1 MAYNVNFRQG
11 TYNGFSALTSY
22 EAGTFYVTTDE
33 QGIYLATSDTKAVK
47 LGNII
52 TFATLN
58 DWQSATKPPYS
69 ADVFYYIESGNALI
83 KWDGSKFVQLNK
95 SYDGDVAALNKAIQD
110 LTAVVDTKASTEYV
124 NAELA
129 KKADKET
136 TYTKTEVDGLLAP
149 KANSADVY
157 SKTDADAKFYTIENA
172 NTLAGRV
179 SAVETGKADKATT
192 LAGYGITDAYTKE
205 EVNTEL
211 AKKADVATTLA
222 GYGITDAYTKTKVDE
237 LLAAKATVSDL
248 NALTTRVDT
257 LETDKADKATTYT
270 KIEVDGLLA
279 PKANSADVYS
289 KTAADEKFAQKA
301 TTLAGYGITDA
312 YTKTEADELL
322 AGKVDNSTHNT
333 FVTTVQNTYETKTD
347 AAQKLADAKAYTDQL
362 RDGAVAT
369 NAQNIADEIAR
380 AKKAEEDLG
389 KEIDA
394 VELKIDNH
402 ITAYDTK
409 MEAVDAKD
417 KAHDDAIAALQKANT
432 DNLDAAKA
440 YSDANLATAKKYTDD
455 EIDKVEGTINTLS
468 QSVDTRF
475 AEAKTAWEKAASDE
489 ADAAEQAAKD
499 YADEQIEK
507 ALQDADAMTFMG
519 VVGGTGNLA
528 ALPAAEATKAGD
540 TYKVGAAGTYAGY
553 TCYVGDLLV
562 AKEDGSADYWHISSG
577 YEDDYNT
584 RLGVEAAS
592 NKIVLN
598 SVTGEDH
605 GSVTF
610 TSDFDATKG
619 GIQIVTTGAE
629 DAATHQA
636 DSTVSINMVWGSF

>member
-1 MAYNVNFRQG
+1 MAFNVNFRQG

-33 QGIYLATSDTKAVK
+33 QGIYLATSESKAIK

-58 DWQSATKPPYS
+58 DWQNATKPPYS
-69 ADVFYYIESGNALI
+69 ADVFYYIENGNALI
-83 KWDGSKFVQLNK
+83 KWNGTQFVQLNK
-95 SYDGDVAALNKAIQD
+95 SYDGDVAALQQAIND
-110 LTAVVDTKASTEYV
+110 LSAVVDTKAATSYV
-124 NAELA
+124 NEELA

-179 SAVETGKADKATT
+179 DAVENNKADKATT
-192 LAGYGITDAYTKE
+192 LAGYGIADAYTKE

-222 GYGITDAYTKTKVDE
+222 GYGIIDAYTKTEVDGK
-237 LLAAKATVSDL
+237 LDLKATV
-248 NALTTRVDT
+248 VD
-257 LETDKADKATTYT
+257 LETLKGRVSTVEENKANKADVYT
-270 KIEVDGLLA
+270 KAEVEASLEL
-279 PKANSADVYS
+279 KANVADVYS
-289 KTAADEKFAQKA
+289 KSAADEKFAQKA

-312 YTKTEADELL
+312 YTKTEVDGLL
-322 AGKVDNSTHNT
+322 GGKVDNSTYNT
-333 FVTTVQNTYETKTD
+333 FVTEVGNTYETKTD
-347 AAQKLADAKAYTDQL
+347 AAQKLVDAKAYTDELKNGTVKANTEAIAAEKSRAEGIEAGL
-362 RDGAVAT
+362 RTDVDKVA
-369 NAQNIADEIAR
+369 
-380 AKKAEEDLG
+380 EDLG
-389 KEIDA
+389 THVAAYEAKVAEIA
-394 VELKIDNH
+394 
-402 ITAYDTK
+402 
-409 MEAVDAKD
+409 AKD
-417 KAHDDAIAALQKANT
+417 KAQDEAIEALQKANS
-432 DNLDAAKA
+432 DNLQAAKD

-455 EIDKVEGTINTLS
+455 EIDKVEASIETLS
-468 QSVDTRF
+468 GSVDTRF

-499 YADEQIEK
+499 YADEQIAQ

-519 VVGGTGNLA
+519 VIGGSGNLA
-528 ALPAAEATKAGD
+528 ALPAAAETKAGD

-584 RLGVEAAS
+584 RLGVDAAS
-592 NKIVLN
+592 NKVVLN

-619 GIQIVTTGAE
+619 GIQIVTTGTE
-629 DAATHQA
+629 DATTHQA
-636 DSTVSINMVWGSF
+636 DSTVAINMVWGSF